1 MSRAFSSP
9 YLSLDVQDQVWLN
22 TPMQCH
28 MQVCMGSQGPARC
41 CACSALVGLNGNNAV
56 SAVRYKWLY
65 TWQKR
70 GIAAPCLC
78 KRTAHCS
85 SPLPPPTASSPGPC
99 WVSLG
104 ESWDFPSQPVK
115 VETMNNSVTKHL
127 CKEEQAST
135 CREVLCMQL
144 HVHSALLPEES
155 SRDLLP
161 LHIFWKTSRKIAL
174 LLGGELMCF
183 TTAPHT
189 ALFSACSSIQNLLF
203 ETWSLFLSSPHCI
216 GEILPTG
223 FYWYKLQ
230 PFLLSAVWAGLFF
243 WHHFLEIH
251 RITWLSHNTLLLFAV
266 KSRLCVFAL
275 CDVQGNQS
283 ALKLEYWKLLWEAI
297 PCITQTWVL
306 HR

>member
-144 HVHSALLPEES
+144 HVHSCPAARREQQGFTAIT
-155 SRDLLP
+155 
-161 LHIFWKTSRKIAL
+161 HI
-174 LLGGELMCF
+174 
-183 TTAPHT
+183 
-189 ALFSACSSIQNLLF
+189 
-203 ETWSLFLSSPHCI
+203 
-216 GEILPTG
+216 
-223 FYWYKLQ
+223 
-230 PFLLSAVWAGLFF
+230 
-243 WHHFLEIH
+243 LENKQKDCPAT
-251 RITWLSHNTLLLFAV
+251 RRGVN
-266 KSRLCVFAL
+266 
-275 CDVQGNQS
+275 
-283 ALKLEYWKLLWEAI
+283 
-297 PCITQTWVL
+297 VL
-306 HR
+306 HNSPSYCLVFCMFFHTKSPLWDLKSFS